1 MNNCKPMGDPL
12 TNPDRDMEHRRR
24 RETGSKNEG
33 PDGQEAAAA
42 LYGGD
47 VSQLRDEDTET
58 DSEQP
63 TLFN

>member
-1 MNNCKPMGDPL
+1 MTDDLKNS
-12 TNPDRDMEHRRR
+12 DRDPEHRRR
-24 RETGSKNEG
+24 REVGSENEG

-47 VSQLRDEDTET
+47 ISELRDEDTET

-63 TLFN
+63 TLFD